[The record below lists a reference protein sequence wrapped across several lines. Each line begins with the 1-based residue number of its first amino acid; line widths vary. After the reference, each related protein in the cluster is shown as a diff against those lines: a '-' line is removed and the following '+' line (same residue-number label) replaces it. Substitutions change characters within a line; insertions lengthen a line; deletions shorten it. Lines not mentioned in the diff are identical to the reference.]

1 MGSPL
6 SEAERFEGPAGQN
19 ERRHR
24 RQIGRVVAIGMH
36 EVTVS
41 QFLKFR
47 RQHDFTASYSPTADS
62 PMNTVTWYDA
72 AAFCNWLSEQEDLD
86 SSQWCYE
93 PGEQGYSEGMR
104 IKPNFAELQGY
115 RLPTEAEWERVCRAD
130 TVTSRYFG
138 ETDRLLG
145 TYAWY
150 TKNSGDKSMQPV
162 STLRPNGAGAFGLYG
177 NAAEWCMDVPLLYS
191 SEVSVSADPGQGG
204 QVSEDS
210 SRVLR
215 GGSFFSNAAIMRSA
229 NRDIN
234 RPGYRGNNYG
244 FRVSRTYD
252 LRP

>member
-1 MGSPL
+1 
-6 SEAERFEGPAGQN
+6 
-19 ERRHR
+19 
-24 RQIGRVVAIGMH
+24 MH

-47 RQHDFTASYSPTADS
+47 RQHDFTRSISPTADS

-72 AAFCNWLSEQEDLD
+72 AAFCNWLSEQEGLD
-86 SSQWCYE
+86 ASEWCYE
-93 PGEQGYSEGMR
+93 PGEQDYAEGMR

-177 NAAEWCMDVPLLYS
+177 NAAEWCMDVAQLYS
-191 SEVSVSADPGQGG
+191 SEVSVSPDLGQGG
-204 QVSEDS
+204 QVSEDA

-215 GGSFFSNAAIMRSA
+215 GGSFDGSATFTRSA
-229 NRDIN
+229 HRIN
-234 RPGYRGNNYG
+234 YRPGGRSSNGG
-244 FRVSRTYD
+244 FRVSRTYY

>member
-1 MGSPL
+1 
-6 SEAERFEGPAGQN
+6 
-19 ERRHR
+19 
-24 RQIGRVVAIGMH
+24 
-36 EVTVS
+36 
-41 QFLKFR
+41 
-47 RQHDFTASYSPTADS
+47 
-62 PMNTVTWYDA
+62 MNTVSWYDA
-72 AAFCNWLSEQEDLD
+72 AAFCNWLSEQEGLD
-86 SSQWCYE
+86 ASEWCYE

-177 NAAEWCMDVPLLYS
+177 NAYEWCMYVALLYS
-191 SEVSVSADPGQGG
+191 SEVSVSPDLGQGG

-215 GGSFFSNAAIMRSA
+215 GGSFSNYATNMRSA
-229 NRDIN
+229 SRYVN
-234 RPGYRGNNYG
+234 RPGRRLSNVG
-244 FRVSRTYD
+244 FRVSRTYY

>member
-1 MGSPL
+1 
-6 SEAERFEGPAGQN
+6 
-19 ERRHR
+19 
-24 RQIGRVVAIGMH
+24 
-36 EVTVS
+36 
-41 QFLKFR
+41 
-47 RQHDFTASYSPTADS
+47 
-62 PMNTVTWYDA
+62 
-72 AAFCNWLSEQEDLD
+72 
-86 SSQWCYE
+86 
-93 PGEQGYSEGMR
+93 MR

-177 NAAEWCMDVPLLYS
+177 NAYEWCMDVGQLYS
-191 SEVSVSADPGQGG
+191 SEVSVSPDPGQGG

-215 GGSFFSNAAIMRSA
+215 GGSFGSVATVMRSA
-229 NRDIN
+229 YRNN
-234 RPGYRGNNYG
+234 YRPGFRYYDFG
-244 FRVSRTYD
+244 FRVSRTYY